1 MTDFDVYPAFLSV
14 EESLTGRRWTGS
26 GPELDR
32 QAEAMEQSTRLPLPL
47 CRILARRRVQPEEAV
62 DFLDP
67 KLNNLLPDPLSLIDM
82 DAAADRLLSALRSDE
97 RIAIFADYDVDGGS
111 CAALLLD
118 WLREQGRDAT
128 LYVPDR
134 IQEGYGP
141 NAPAMRTLAESHDLI
156 ICVDCGAQAH
166 EAVAAA
172 SRADVVVIDHH
183 LGAETLP
190 PACAV
195 VNPNR
200 VDETGDLGH
209 LCAASVVFL
218 LLVEANRRL
227 RAQGVEGPDLMGL
240 LDLVALATVADMS
253 PLAGVNRAFVRQG
266 LKVMARRAR
275 PGLAALCDISRLT
288 GPPAPYHLG
297 FALGPRINAGGRVG
311 KAELG
316 ARLLSTSDPHEA
328 VALAEDLDKLNQ
340 ERRQI
345 EAAVQVAAFEQAEAR
360 GFDAPLVWAAHEKWH
375 PGVAGIV
382 ATRLKDAAN
391 RPAVVIGAEGKGSG
405 RSVPGIDL
413 GAAVIRAASEG
424 LLLGGGG
431 HQMAAGLTVA
441 ADRLDAAM
449 GRLSELL
456 AHQGA
461 DALGP
466 RLLALD
472 GLLMPEAVTID
483 LIEDM
488 ERAGPF
494 GISAPAPRFAFPE
507 QPIGYTRRIGANHL
521 AFSFGDRPRID
532 AIAFNAYD
540 GQIGPALQAHGGA
553 RFHLAGR
560 LEVNEWGGRRRPRL
574 RLHDVAEALA

>member
-200 VDETGDLGH
+200 VDETGELGH

-266 LKVMARRAR
+266 LKVMARRTR

-345 EAAVQVAAFEQAEAR
+345 EASVQVAAFEQAEAR

>member
-1 MTDFDVYPAFLSV
+1 MTDCDVYPAFLSV

-32 QAEAMEQSTRLPLPL
+32 QAEAMAQSTRLPLPL
-47 CRILARRRVQPEEAV
+47 CRILARRRVQPEEAAE
-62 DFLDP
+62 FLDP

-227 RAQGVEGPDLMGL
+227 RAQGVDGPDLMGL

-275 PGLAALCDISRLT
+275 PGLAALCDISRLS

-441 ADRLDAAM
+441 ADMLDAAM
-449 GRLSELL
+449 ERLSELL

-461 DALGP
+461 DTLGP

-483 LIEDM
+483 LIENL

-507 QPIGYTRRIGANHL
+507 QPIGYTRRIGAKHL
-521 AFSFGDRPRID
+521 AISFGNRPRLD

-540 GQIGPALQAHGGA
+540 GQIGPALQEHGGA

-574 RLHDVAEALA
+574 RLHDVAEAS